1 MSVLMER
8 RMCSGYTVDRRTVNT
23 VLDHL
28 EKEQKLQLLTVRTSV
43 LQPDADPA
51 GVAGL
56 SDVGDAGDADVPA
69 PVVAKVVL
77 VTVPGVTA
85 EDERVRRVLGRWSQ
99 LQAEKA
105 EGMKRAI
112 RRQNL
117 LACESPVEVMVIRLL
132 GVMFACYS
140 KGPPVTPVT
149 QTEPAELA
157 GPEAPA
163 IATEVT
169 VEQVLEGSPV
179 VRWVCLYGH
188 QNHPEVVE
196 KEEVCEEVKVMW
208 KKGLEEDLRVLNVA
222 AGERD
227 EK

>member
-1 MSVLMER
+1 
-8 RMCSGYTVDRRTVNT
+8 MCSGYTVDRRTVNT

-43 LQPDADPA
+43 LQPDADSAGVA

-140 KGPPVTPVT
+140 KGPPVPPVT

-169 VEQVLEGSPV
+169 VEQVLEDSPV

-222 AGERD
+222 AGGRD
-227 EK
+227 ER